1 MSIFRFT
8 GRRLKTSHNREAD
21 KGTKQWAEDNVYF
34 TGTDVSP
41 IPGAFQTKYS
51 PHFIKPFELIDKP
64 SVTEMWHRWAS
75 QSGKSL
81 FLLIPAA
88 KRLDTEPANIIYA
101 QPIKDDIPKIID
113 IKIDPVL
120 KSIKKIWTKFEDF
133 KSDENIRG
141 KREIKRI
148 AGGSMIVTGT
158 SVKERKSLTSPM
170 ILFDECGEFEKG
182 TIQEFRERQKS
193 FEKFYPKTIGASTIV
208 HPKDEICTYYDMADC
223 KLQWQFKCRSCE
235 EFFYPEPETLNWI
248 SKSEMAEKLEI
259 KETDIKQYKYI
270 KEASQSAF
278 VQCPECGHKITTS
291 EKDSMILNKE
301 LDWVAVEGD
310 IDTAKSFGTDM
321 NSLGSYFVSFGLL
334 VEMIIKAEGDEI
346 ILDKIHRGWFNRFYE
361 SSQENKTTANDVL
374 LLGNGLKEFVV
385 PKDTIAIYAGVDV
398 QSDHFW
404 LKMTAF
410 TYNNISNVM
419 YAGRLEEYKQVVDL
433 MDTTYYYEDGT
444 VYTQGIRRLFMD
456 VLGYV
461 KKESYFNED
470 TNKME
475 TETLIDKPLESREFI
490 YEYSQTYGK
499 SGEYDRIIGTRG
511 HITLANDEPYMWTT
525 SRLTV
530 NNYKDSRQIKLLKTN
545 TTALKINFMQR
556 LHRTI
561 EKEKANEF
569 DAAYDFKQRLE
580 YINQDIIDRLKGSE
594 MLSLEAYSNQVTS
607 EVYGYPKDKRGN
619 PKSVK
624 AFIQVKRHNHLL
636 DCSAMIEAGYMLDNL
651 QLVKK
656 PVDGGDKDKIFAVSR
671 GLV

>member
-278 VQCPECGHKITTS
+278 VQCPECGHKITSS

-385 PKDTIAIYAGVDV
+385 PKDTLAVYCAVDV
-398 QSDHFW
+398 QARNFW
-404 LKMTAF
+404 VKMTAF
-410 TYNNISNVM
+410 TYNNVANVI
-419 YAGRLEEYKQVVDL
+419 YAGRVEEYKQLVDL
-433 MDTTYYYEDGT
+433 MERTYLNEDGT
-444 VYTQGIRRLFMD
+444 VYTAGIRRMFIDLG
-456 VLGYV
+456 GYV
-461 KKESYFNED
+461 KVETAFNET

-475 TETLIDKPLESREFI
+475 KETVIDKTQETRDFI
-490 YEYSQTYGK
+490 YEFSQYFSK
-499 SGEYDRIIGTRG
+499 AGEYDRIIGVRG
-511 HITLANDEPYMWTT
+511 SQFLAGDEPYAWTNT
-525 SRLTV
+525 RLTV
-530 NNYKDSRQIKLLKTN
+530 NNYKDVRQIKTIRAN
-545 TTALKINFMQR
+545 TTALKLNAMQR
-556 LHRTI
+556 MYRTI
-561 EKEKANEF
+561 EKVKASEL
-569 DAAYDFKQRLE
+569 DAAHDYKYRLE
-580 YINQDIIDRLKGSE
+580 YVNQEMIDRQRNAESLTGDAYINQ
-594 MLSLEAYSNQVTS
+594 MTS
-607 EVYGYPKDKRGN
+607 EVYRYPKDKRGN
-619 PKSVK
+619 SKPRK
-624 AFIQVKRHNHLL
+624 AFVQIKKSNHFT
-636 DCSAMIEAGYMLDNL
+636 DCSMMIELGYLLDNL
-651 QLVKK
+651 QIVKK
-656 PVDGGDKDKIFAVSR
+656 PTTDEDKDEMFSLARSM
-671 GLV
+671 